1 MFARSP
7 AVKQYAVVGV
17 ESKVLAA
24 DPHRLIALLYDGAIE
39 ALGQAV
45 DALRRG
51 RHEARQRMVG
61 KAVAIIVEGL
71 RTCLDREHG
80 GEIAAKLDSLYEYLI
95 RRIFDAS
102 RNNDEAGFA
111 EAIRL
116 LGELRG
122 AWAEI
127 DPDLKTAR
135 GAAQGVDAL
144 PVSGSALSRAFA
156 LA

>member
-1 MFARSP
+1 MFAQSP
-7 AVKQYAVVGV
+7 AIQQYAAVGV

-39 ALGQAV
+39 ALNQSV
-45 DALRRG
+45 DHLRAG
-51 RHEARQRMVG
+51 RAEQRQRMTN
-61 KAVAIIVEGL
+61 KAVAIVVEGL
-71 RTCLDREHG
+71 RACLNREQG
-80 GEIAAKLDSLYEYLI
+80 GPIANNLDALYEYIVRLI
-95 RRIFDAS
+95 F
-102 RNNDEAGFA
+102 EANRSQNEAAYA

-127 DPDLKTAR
+127 DPDAR
-135 GAAQGVDAL
+135 KRAAPQETL
-144 PVSGSALSRAFA
+144 SPPMSGRTLARAFV